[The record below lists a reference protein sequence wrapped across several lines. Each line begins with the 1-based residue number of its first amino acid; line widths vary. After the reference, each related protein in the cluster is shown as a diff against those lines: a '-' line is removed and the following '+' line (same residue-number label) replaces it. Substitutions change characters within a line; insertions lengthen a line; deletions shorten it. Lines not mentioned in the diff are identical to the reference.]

1 MNKQEND
8 IRKNFFKKAGQIWI
22 ENIREAEKVDRQKID
37 LSLLD
42 LKNRRLAQRR
52 QRRLS
57 IYAISVAASLLIAAF
72 SISFFYTPASSDWD
86 RLAKTMWNDSVPH
99 HTGEITLITQSDRMK
114 LSNEASLE
122 YKKNGQLQV
131 NKENVIKETA
141 ARNQQKFNH
150 IIVPKG
156 KRATITF
163 SDGTSMYINSG
174 SHVIYPSEFEK
185 NKREILVEGEVYLEV
200 AKDPERPFF
209 VKTKNFDVKVLGT
222 TFNVSAYKDDE
233 TATVVLVEGKVEV
246 DNNQLK
252 TTIRP
257 NEMISIS
264 NGTSTVT
271 HVDVSE
277 YISWK
282 DYIMLLAEHR
292 AGDVFTRLSRYYGIP
307 IEYEQALASYPVSGK
322 LDLRSG
328 IYNSLDILTELLDIK
343 YETTPDGNIRIYK

>member
-1 MNKQEND
+1 MNKNEND
-8 IRKNFFKKAGQIWI
+8 IRKNSFKKAGRVLI
-22 ENIREAEKVDRQKID
+22 ENVQEAEKVDLERID

-42 LKNRRLAQRR
+42 LKKRCFAQNRRRKQWLYGAC
-52 QRRLS
+52 
-57 IYAISVAASLLIAAF
+57 AAASLVITVL
-72 SISFFYTPASSDWD
+72 SISFLYAPSSSDWD
-86 RLAKTMWNDSVPH
+86 RFAMLTDSVSH
-99 HTGEITLITQSDRMK
+99 SDITLITQNDRMK

-122 YKKNGQLQV
+122 YKQNGKLQV
-131 NKENVIKETA
+131 NKKEVIKEA
-141 ARNQQKFNH
+141 SGRNKQKLNH

-200 AKDPERPFF
+200 AKDPKRPFF

-233 TATVVLVEGKVEV
+233 AASVVLVEGKVEV
-246 DNNQLK
+246 DNNHLK
-252 TTIRP
+252 TTLRP
-257 NEMISIS
+257 NEKISLA
-264 NGTSTVT
+264 NGTSAVSTVN
-271 HVDVSE
+271 VNE

-282 DYIMLLAEHR
+282 DYIMLLSEHR
-292 AGDVFTRLSRYYGIP
+292 ADDVFRRLSRYYGVH
-307 IEYEQALASYPVSGK
+307 IEYEPDIASYRVSGK

-328 IYNSLDILTELLDIK
+328 INNSLDILTELLDIK
-343 YETTPDGNIRIYK
+343 YETTPDGNIRVFK